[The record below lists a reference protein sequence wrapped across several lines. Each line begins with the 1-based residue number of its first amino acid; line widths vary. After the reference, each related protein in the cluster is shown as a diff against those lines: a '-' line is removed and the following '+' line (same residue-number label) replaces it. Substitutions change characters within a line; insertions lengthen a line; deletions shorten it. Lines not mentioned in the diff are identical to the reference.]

1 MKVDTRMLF
10 SMAAAIHNFYKV
22 TRVVDELGAAMLLRN
37 GKPAYVVLD
46 YNRVQ
51 DATAT
56 DDDVLSLAH
65 NLVEQNREVY
75 QELLK

>member
-1 MKVDTRMLF
+1 
-10 SMAAAIHNFYKV
+10 
-22 TRVVDELGAAMLLRN
+22 MLLRN

-46 YNRVQ
+46 FNRVQ
-51 DATAT
+51 DATAI

-75 QELLK
+75 EELLK